1 MGGRRRRL
9 EPEVPYFRDIV
20 FHVGR
25 DRFQLLRF
33 RAELFAISG
42 GVNLSQ
48 STLPT
53 YELGADNFLYG
64 FWPVDDD
71 SWLRDLIYGRERW
84 LVIRYELVSEAGKT
98 NAAPDLRVT
107 ARLTDATWTHG
118 RPSLEEARALFG
130 KTRLTDPAEPFA
142 TTELPLE
149 DIAEP
154 TADDKLPDACRR

>member
-1 MGGRRRRL
+1 MRATIRVEAVSGASLSVVGSAYTLTGARVVGCDRRGRVGVSEVAEVFKGFLIDPQRSRFAADVREQQPSTVLAAGKFVGDGRRL
-9 EPEVPYFRDIV
+9 EPGVPYFRDIV

-53 YELGADNFLYG
+53 YELGRDNFLYG

-84 LVIRYELVSEAGKT
+84 LVIR
-98 NAAPDLRVT
+98 
-107 ARLTDATWTHG
+107 
-118 RPSLEEARALFG
+118 
-130 KTRLTDPAEPFA
+130 
-142 TTELPLE
+142 
-149 DIAEP
+149 
-154 TADDKLPDACRR
+154 